1 MAVTDNG
8 LTVTATS
15 YQWQV
20 SLDGGST
27 FTNATGTGNN
37 TANYTP
43 TEGDEGGL
51 LKVNVTYT
59 DGVNSQTTSTTSNT
73 STAIADADDLVAT
86 LSTTSVT
93 EGTAVGVAVTDNGLT
108 VTATSYQWQVS
119 PDGGSTFTNA
129 TGTGNNTAS
138 YTPTEGDEGG
148 LLKVNV
154 TYTDGVNS
162 QTTSTT
168 SNTSTA
174 IADADDLVA
183 TLSTTSVT
191 EGDGGRRGRD
201 R

>member
-1 MAVTDNG
+1 MAG
-8 LTVTATS
+8 FP
-15 YQWQV
+15 
-20 SLDGGST
+20 DGGST

-51 LKVNVTYT
+51 LRVDVTYT
-59 DGVNSQTTSTTSNT
+59 DGVGVTTQLTSTISAP
-73 STAIADADDLVAT
+73 STAVADANDLVAT

-119 PDGGSTFTNA
+119 LDGGSTLTTA
-129 TGTGNNTAS
+129 TGTGNNTAN

-162 QTTSTT
+162 HDHQH
-168 SNTSTA
+168 
-174 IADADDLVA
+174 DQQHQHCDR
-183 TLSTTSVT
+183 
-191 EGDGGRRGRD
+191 RRGRPRGHAQHD
-201 R
+201 ER